1 MTPAQEEAFTHIE
14 QILREHFE
22 AGAFVVL
29 ADLDDNREIV
39 RAGWHGGKTRAVGLF
54 LYGADRGRGIL
65 KEGEYS
71 EES

>member
-1 MTPAQEEAFTHIE
+1 MTPAQESAFTQIE

-29 ADLDDNREIV
+29 ADLDDHREEV

-54 LYGADRGRGIL
+54 LYGADRVRGIL
-65 KEGEYS
+65 NQGEYT
-71 EES
+71 EE